1 MKIINFDDL
10 KRFTGLG
17 SGSKSTDKQPAP
29 SKVGKVLVLDG
40 TNVVGH
46 RVVNRLVKGG
56 YASNLRV
63 GMRDATEKM
72 QWEGVE
78 ETKFV
83 WENEDSYAEALK
95 GMKTV
100 FVTIPSANKNWD
112 KHFPAFLTACHDAK
126 IKRIVKLSFF
136 HAMQSRAENP
146 KHYFGDPEYKYSH
159 DDFHKVPLVH
169 RHALCDGD
177 LILKGLDCTIL
188 FPSHL
193 MSNVLAYQGKTLD
206 QENKFYGAS
215 KGKGVNYVS
224 PNDVA
229 EITYLAILHPKAY
242 RREGVSLLGPSPIND
257 SDVAKLLT
265 SCLGTKITYEEK
277 PLDFFDEDSA
287 GLESIKAS
295 GLEEDEKFP
304 KGDFKRIVGRE
315 PESFEAY
322 LAARDC
328 MSPLELKIFP
338 QEVTSPVE
346 ENEENLQ
353 ELTTEK
359 QVEGNVEETAEHHVE
374 GIPVKETEALKSE
387 GEVETKI
394 VDVSAATEEVHV
406 ASQ

>member
-1 MKIINFDDL
+1 
-10 KRFTGLG
+10 
-17 SGSKSTDKQPAP
+17 
-29 SKVGKVLVLDG
+29 
-40 TNVVGH
+40 
-46 RVVNRLVKGG
+46 
-56 YASNLRV
+56 
-63 GMRDATEKM
+63 
-72 QWEGVE
+72 
-78 ETKFV
+78 
-83 WENEDSYAEALK
+83 
-95 GMKTV
+95 MKTV
-100 FVTIPSANKNWD
+100 FVTIPSGNKNWD

-136 HAMQSRAENP
+136 HAMQSRAEDP
-146 KHYFGDPEYKYSH
+146 KHYFGDPDYKYSH

-177 LILKGLDCTIL
+177 LILKGLDCTVSQTNRHSTFHNIFCSVSSKNHSFICAYITCCHCFIFSCIMHQIL
-188 FPSHL
+188 FASHL

-229 EITYLAILHPKAY
+229 EIAYRAILHPKAY
-242 RREGVSLLGPSPIND
+242 KREGISLLGPSPIND

-277 PLDFFDEDSA
+277 PLDYFDEDSA

-322 LAARDC
+322 LAAKDC

-338 QEVTSPVE
+338 QEENAPHE
-346 ENEENLQ
+346 ENKENVQ
-353 ELTTEK
+353 ELTKEK
-359 QVEGNVEETAEHHVE
+359 QVEGNKEETA
-374 GIPVKETEALKSE
+374 KETIEDSPVQESEAVKSE
-387 GEVETKI
+387 RVAETKI
-394 VDVSAATEEVHV
+394 GDATIATEEVHV